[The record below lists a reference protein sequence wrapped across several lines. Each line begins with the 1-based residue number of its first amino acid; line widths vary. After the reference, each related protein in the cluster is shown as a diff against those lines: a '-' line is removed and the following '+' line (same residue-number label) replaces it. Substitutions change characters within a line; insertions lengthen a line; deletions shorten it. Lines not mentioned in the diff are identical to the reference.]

1 MYSYWDGSGH
11 RRAIVVKKGAT
22 IGKFL
27 EQAKQQL
34 VSEFKE
40 LRSTS
45 PEDLLYVKEDLII
58 PQVKQHG
65 TLRPLS
71 PPYALT
77 CLFCV
82 TAFVVLRLDY
92 HESPGKIRP
101 IVSFRC
107 TRRRPVD
114 QRCDSG
120 EGRVAPG

>member
-1 MYSYWDGSGH
+1 MVYSYWDGSGH

-58 PQVKQHG
+58 PQVKQRW
-65 TLRPLS
+65 TLRPPFFVS
-71 PPYALT
+71 PPCAHMP
-77 CLFCV
+77 
-82 TAFVVLRLDY
+82 RLC
-92 HESPGKIRP
+92 HSICRFT
-101 IVSFRC
+101 I
-107 TRRRPVD
+107 
-114 QRCDSG
+114 
-120 EGRVAPG
+120 